1 MAKPATTHVI
11 EIESGIGEPA
21 FIPLTLGQ
29 ELQPISVGKK
39 GMWRVEGARVLD
51 VHAFVY
57 FDGNALFLQSADE
70 ASAALVDG
78 YRVGKAWT
86 ELHAPCR
93 IEVGAARLRFRSLI
107 GDSDAAANAATIA
120 ASAPPVKAPPGGPGG
135 GGGAPTPGTIPGG
148 HGAPAQQ
155 SGGHARAAPPPAR
168 PAAGAPPEP
177 MTFPKPE
184 RPFAPGALAHGADQD
199 ESTRIAPLE
208 STGASRSMP
217 AVPRE
222 PPREPPRPAAG
233 RPVEEDLSTRPEAA
247 RAAKPATGQVQ
258 AIGTGPYAAQPQ
270 MGMQPGMGQPSMPPM
285 VQGVMP
291 VGSMPPGMNP
301 NMQPGMHMQSGM
313 HPGMQPGMQQGMHPG
328 MQPGMQMQGAPSG
341 SMPPAGGYGYPQ
353 QPGGYPQG
361 YGGNPMPGGSGA
373 YGALPSGG
381 MPAGGPGGQS
391 MAPGAYG
398 APPGGEQKPTEGLT
412 PMSEVM
418 KDPKQRVKLLAVG
431 VILMG
436 GVYLLL
442 LDDDPPP
449 PPPKKVAV
457 ADGGLTAE
465 GGTMAGTSGGTLTP
479 PAAPCPPGFQAYGEV
494 RAGQPITC
502 VPVPGSSG
510 GGGNA
515 GGGAVGDPGGG
526 GVIASS
532 GGVAVATDA
541 GGAAQGGDAG
551 KPRVTSTTQK
561 TLERQAVD
569 YVAIGEYQKAIGIY
583 EQLSRQFPDNK
594 VYSEALRIL
603 RQKLDA
609 GAGGQ

>member
-107 GDSDAAANAATIA
+107 GDAANAATVA
-120 ASAPPVKAPPGGPGG
+120 ASAPPVKAPPGGPGTGSAHPPAHGNAQG
-135 GGGAPTPGTIPGG
+135 GSLSAPPRP
-148 HGAPAQQ
+148 
-155 SGGHARAAPPPAR
+155 APPPAR

-184 RPFAPGALAHGADQD
+184 RPFAPGALAAQNDD

-208 STGASRSMP
+208 STGASRSIN
-217 AVPRE
+217 AV
-222 PPREPPRPAAG
+222 PREPPRPAAG

-247 RAAKPATGQVQ
+247 RAAKPATGQVH
-258 AIGTGPYAAQPQ
+258 AIGSGGYSAQPPPLGMPPGMVGQPQ
-270 MGMQPGMGQPSMPPM
+270 MMQGVMPMGSMPPNQGMGPGMQHGMHPMQPGMQQMPS
-285 VQGVMP
+285 
-291 VGSMPPGMNP
+291 
-301 NMQPGMHMQSGM
+301 
-313 HPGMQPGMQQGMHPG
+313 GMQPGMQGM
-328 MQPGMQMQGAPSG
+328 PSG
-341 SMPPAGGYGYPQ
+341 SMPPGMPPAGGYGYPQ
-353 QPGGYPQG
+353 QPGGYPQQQ
-361 YGGNPMPGGSGA
+361 YGAPGMGASGA
-373 YGALPSGG
+373 YGAMPSGQ
-381 MPAGGPGGQS
+381 MQAGPGGPS
-391 MAPGAYG
+391 MAPGGYG
-398 APPGGEQKPTEGLT
+398 SPTPQTAGKSEGVT
-412 PMSEVM
+412 PFSEVM
-418 KDPKQRVKLLAVG
+418 KDPQQRIKLLAVG
-431 VILMG
+431 IILMG

-449 PPPKKVAV
+449 PPKKVAV
-457 ADGGLTAE
+457 ADGGVAAD
-465 GGTMAGTSGGTLTP
+465 GGAMAATSSGAPLTP

-494 RAGQPITC
+494 RAGQPVTC
-502 VPVPGSSG
+502 VPIQQAGSSS
-510 GGGNA
+510 
-515 GGGAVGDPGGG
+515 GDPGGG
-526 GVIASS
+526 STSS
-532 GGVAVATDA
+532 GGTLAASSSGGAVATATDA
-541 GGAAQGGDAG
+541 GAGPADAG
-551 KPRVTSTTQK
+551 RPKLAGNQK

-569 YVAIGEYQKAIGIY
+569 YVALGEYQKAIGIY
-583 EQLSRQFPDNK
+583 EQLSKQFPDNK

-609 GAGGQ
+609 GANSGQ

>member
-70 ASAALVDG
+70 GSAALVDG

-107 GDSDAAANAATIA
+107 GDAANAATVA
-120 ASAPPVKAPPGGPGG
+120 ADAPPVKAPPGGPGTG
-135 GGGAPTPGTIPGG
+135 GGGHSAPPPRG
-148 HGAPAQQ
+148 
-155 SGGHARAAPPPAR
+155 APPPAR

-177 MTFPKPE
+177 MSFPKPE
-184 RPFAPGALAHGADQD
+184 RPFAPGALAAQNDD

-208 STGASRSMP
+208 SSGSSRSVN
-217 AVPRE
+217 AA
-222 PPREPPRPAAG
+222 PREPPRPAAG

-247 RAAKPATGQVQ
+247 RAAMPTGGQVQ
-258 AIGTGPYAAQPQ
+258 AIGSGGYPAQQ
-270 MGMQPGMGQPSMPPM
+270 MGHPQM

-291 VGSMPPGMNP
+291 MGSMPPGGMGP
-301 NMQPGMHMQSGM
+301 GMQPGMQMQSGM
-313 HPGMQPGMQQGMHPG
+313 HPGMQMQPG
-328 MQPGMQMQGAPSG
+328 MQPGMQGMPQGSMPPG
-341 SMPPAGGYGYPQ
+341 MPPAGGYGYPQ
-353 QPGGYPQG
+353 QPGGYGQPA
-361 YGGNPMPGGSGA
+361 YGPPPGQMSGGSGA
-373 YGALPSGG
+373 YGALPSGQ
-381 MPAGGPGGQS
+381 MQAGPGG
-391 MAPGAYG
+391 YG
-398 APPGGEQKPTEGLT
+398 SETPQPGGEQKSEGLT

-418 KDPKQRVKLLAVG
+418 KDPRQRVKLLAVG
-431 VILMG
+431 IILMG
-436 GVYLLL
+436 GIYLLL
-442 LDDDPPP
+442 LDDDPAPVPP
-449 PPPKKVAV
+449 TKVAV
-457 ADGGLTAE
+457 ADGGLAAE
-465 GGTMAGTSGGTLTP
+465 GGMMAGTSGGAITP
-479 PAAPCPPGFQAYGEV
+479 PPAPCPAGFQAYGEV
-494 RAGQPITC
+494 RAGQPVTC
-502 VPVPGSSG
+502 VPLHQGGSGDPGSSSG
-510 GGGNA
+510 GGAVAITDA
-515 GGGAVGDPGGG
+515 GATQT
-526 GVIASS
+526 SS
-532 GGVAVATDA
+532 GGS
-541 GGAAQGGDAG
+541 GAQTPDAG
-551 KPRVTSTTQK
+551 KPKPTSTSQK

-583 EQLSRQFPDNK
+583 EQLARQFPDNK

-609 GAGGQ
+609 GAGGGGGGQ

>member
-70 ASAALVDG
+70 ESAALVDG

-107 GDSDAAANAATIA
+107 GDPAQAATVA
-120 ASAPPVKAPPGGPGG
+120 QVGPPVKAPPGGPGG
-135 GGGAPTPGTIPGG
+135 GAPSAPHGAGSAPGQ
-148 HGAPAQQ
+148 HGAPPP
-155 SGGHARAAPPPAR
+155 RTAPPPAAGR
-168 PAAGAPPEP
+168 PPPQASAPAPANNP
-177 MTFPKPE
+177 PTQPLSFPKPQ
-184 RPFAPGALAHGADQD
+184 RPFAPGELAAQNDD

-208 STGASRSMP
+208 STGAR
-217 AVPRE
+217 AVAGKSGSINSI
-222 PPREPPRPAAG
+222 PPNSVPPRPAAG

-247 RAAKPATGQVQ
+247 RAAKPPG
-258 AIGTGPYAAQPQ
+258 GSGPYPAQPPPL
-270 MGMQPGMGQPSMPPM
+270 GMPPGMVVPSGSMPPGM

-291 VGSMPPGMNP
+291 VQSMPPGMMGP
-301 NMQPGMHMQSGM
+301 GGMPMQPGMPM
-313 HPGMQPGMQQGMHPG
+313 QGM
-328 MQPGMQMQGAPSG
+328 PSG
-341 SMPPAGGYGYPQ
+341 SMPPGGMPPPGGYGYPQ
-353 QPGGYPQG
+353 PGQSGGYPQQG
-361 YGGNPMPGGSGA
+361 YPPGQMGGSGA
-373 YGALPSGG
+373 FGTMPSGQ
-381 MPAGGPGGQS
+381 MQGGPGGPS
-391 MAPGAYG
+391 VV
-398 APPGGEQKPTEGLT
+398 PGGFGPGTPEPAKSEGLQSF
-412 PMSEVM
+412 SEVM
-418 KDPKQRVKLLAVG
+418 KDPAQRKKLLAVG

-449 PPPKKVAV
+449 PPRRPVAM
-457 ADGGLTAE
+457 ADGGLLADGGAVAA
-465 GGTMAGTSGGTLTP
+465 GGTAGGPLVAP
-479 PAAPCPPGFQAYGEV
+479 PAPCPAGFQPYGEV
-494 RAGQPITC
+494 RAGAPVTC
-502 VPVPGSSG
+502 VPAPAGDPGSSG
-510 GGGNA
+510 AVAGSSGVIGGSSTGGGTA
-515 GGGAVGDPGGG
+515 GQTGP
-526 GVIASS
+526 
-532 GGVAVATDA
+532 TDA
-541 GGAAQGGDAG
+541 GSAVAAVDAG
-551 KPRVTSTTQK
+551 KPKVVTSTQQK

-609 GAGGQ
+609 GVQ

>member
-107 GDSDAAANAATIA
+107 GDQRDAANAQTVA
-120 ASAPPVKAPPGGPGG
+120 ADAPPVKAPPGGPGTG
-135 GGGAPTPGTIPGG
+135 GPTPGTIPGG
-148 HGAPAQQ
+148 HGAPPP
-155 SGGHARAAPPPAR
+155 RTAPPAAR

-184 RPFAPGALAHGADQD
+184 RPFAPGALSAQKDD

-208 STGASRSMP
+208 STGASRSIN
-217 AVPRE
+217 AVNA

-247 RAAKPATGQVQ
+247 RAAKPATGQVH
-258 AIGTGPYAAQPQ
+258 AIGSGGYAAQQAPPL
-270 MGMQPGMGQPSMPPM
+270 GMPPGMGSGQQPM

-291 VGSMPPGMNP
+291 VGSMPPNAGMG
-301 NMQPGMHMQSGM
+301 QGMG
-313 HPGMQPGMQQGMHPG
+313 PGMQPPMQSGNYQGMQPG
-328 MQPGMQMQGAPSG
+328 MQPGMQMQGMPSG
-341 SMPPAGGYGYPQ
+341 SMPPGMPPAGGYGYPQ

-361 YGGNPMPGGSGA
+361 YGPPGQMPGGSGA
-373 YGALPSGG
+373 YGTMPSGS
-381 MPAGGPGGQS
+381 MQGGPGGPS
-391 MAPGAYG
+391 MGPGGYG
-398 APPGGEQKPTEGLT
+398 SQTPQPGGENKPTEGLT
-412 PMSEVM
+412 PFSEVM
-418 KDPKQRVKLLAVG
+418 KDPAQRIKLLAVG
-431 VILMG
+431 IILMG

-449 PPPKKVAV
+449 PPKKVATQDGGAL
-457 ADGGLTAE
+457 ADGGS
-465 GGTMAGTSGGTLTP
+465 MAATSGGPITP
-479 PAAPCPPGFQAYGEV
+479 PPAPCPPGFQPYGEV
-494 RAGQPITC
+494 RPGLPITC
-502 VPVPGSSG
+502 VPVPGSSS
-510 GGGNA
+510 
-515 GGGAVGDPGGG
+515 GDQGT
-526 GVIASS
+526 SS
-532 GGVAVATDA
+532 GGVIPA
-541 GGAAQGGDAG
+541 GDAG
-551 KPRVTSTTQK
+551 PIAMASDAGAGQTQPSNPGHGKGTSQK

-583 EQLSRQFPDNK
+583 EQLARQYPDNK

-609 GAGGQ
+609 GASAN